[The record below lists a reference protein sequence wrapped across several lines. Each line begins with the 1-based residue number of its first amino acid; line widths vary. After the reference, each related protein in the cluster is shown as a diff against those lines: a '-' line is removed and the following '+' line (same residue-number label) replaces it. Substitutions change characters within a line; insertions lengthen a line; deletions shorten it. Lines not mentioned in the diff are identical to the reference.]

1 MMEEKIIVRTSILTS
16 ILLLVGTALAATS
29 FDVMQ
34 MPRGKDVT
42 LPYPARVDIP
52 LHARVTLSATD
63 KPQSVKMISR
73 GSKSI
78 KVALYDSRME
88 RVKYLVVNSKMP
100 YIYTFQG
107 ISSIMLIPQPDK
119 KGRKKKGRRK
129 VVLRVESDKS
139 LNIAR

>member
-1 MMEEKIIVRTSILTS
+1 MRTSILIG
-16 ILLLVGTALAATS
+16 ILLTSGAVSAAS
-29 FDVMQ
+29 GFNVMR
-34 MPRGKDVT
+34 MPPGKDVT
-42 LPYPARVDIP
+42 LPYPAQVDIP

-78 KVALYDSRME
+78 KVALYDAQME
-88 RVKYLVVNSKMP
+88 RVKYLVVTSKMP

-107 ISSIMLIPQPDK
+107 LSSIMIIPQPAQGSRIKGK
-119 KGRKKKGRRK
+119 KAL
-129 VVLRVESDKS
+129 LRVESDKS

>member
-1 MMEEKIIVRTSILTS
+1 MMEGEIIVRTSILAS
-16 ILLLVGTALAATS
+16 ILLVWSGTVFAATG
-29 FDVMQ
+29 FNVMR
-34 MPRGKDVT
+34 MPRGKDIT

-78 KVALYDSRME
+78 KVALYDAQME
-88 RVKYLVVNSKMP
+88 RVKYLVVTSKMP

-107 ISSIMLIPQPDK
+107 ISSIMLIPQPTQGSKGNK
-119 KGRKKKGRRK
+119 KAS
-129 VVLRVESDKS
+129 LRVESDKS